1 MNSPKH
7 DTRGTANSFTYE
19 LPYDND
25 LDQDEL
31 NRRLR
36 KPGEPGYCPPAK
48 KAETANS
55 QKDGLQGG
63 SANESRKS

>member
-1 MNSPKH
+1 MPENH
-7 DTRGTANSFTYE
+7 ETRGPKDSYTFE

-36 KPGEPGYCPPAK
+36 KPGEPGYQPPANETDRADS
-48 KAETANS
+48 KAEPPK
-55 QKDGLQGG
+55 Q
-63 SANESRKS
+63 